1 MGLRYKM
8 VQIIY
13 SSNKRCF
20 SHNIKLWKG
29 RVCYSIISFLH
40 LSFLLALENLNF
52 SQDQSNLYIFSM
64 YPILFFTQV
73 TDSSYAQNHRLYLE
87 NSSMYNITFQEN
99 IIIKTLPK
107 SKIKHLFC
115 MPLCHSNYYI

>member
-52 SQDQSNLYIFSM
+52 SQDQSNLYT
-64 YPILFFTQV
+64 FFHV
-73 TDSSYAQNHRLYLE
+73 PDSFLYTGYRFFVRTKPPPLVE